1 MWPTNVDG
9 AAVVAAAAREAG
21 ARLVH
26 MSSDIVFSGRLGR
39 PLREDDRI
47 DPVSEYGRAKAEAE
61 ARVRSAHPDALIVRT
76 SLLYGGEQLGPHE
89 LLAMEAAR
97 GEREVRFFTDE
108 LRSPVAVTDLA
119 AALLELASSDVG
131 GPLHVAGADPVDR
144 LEFRQLIARAHGLDP
159 AVLRGG
165 KGDASRPK
173 DCRLDSS
180 RAAALLRTR
189 LRGVREVLGRCGSCS
204 RREMHA

>member
-1 MWPTNVDG
+1 MTTAPVKLLWHPW
-9 AAVVAAAAREAG
+9 
-21 ARLVH
+21 RL
-26 MSSDIVFSGRLGR
+26 S
-39 PLREDDRI
+39 P
-47 DPVSEYGRAKAEAE
+47 
-61 ARVRSAHPDALIVRT
+61 T
-76 SLLYGGEQLGPHE
+76 SLG
-89 LLAMEAAR
+89 
-97 GEREVRFFTDE
+97 
-108 LRSPVAVTDLA
+108 
-119 AALLELASSDVG
+119 
-131 GPLHVAGADPVDR
+131 
-144 LEFRQLIARAHGLDP
+144 QLIARAHGLDP